1 MFVNLLNGIVK
12 GGKTLEMECYSI
24 RCSMKCK
31 LLVLKNFSL
40 AMFTVELVFRVSNLL
55 YFGKRFRSIYQ
66 VISLIDLELRSRKGS
81 NVSEL

>member
-1 MFVNLLNGIVK
+1 MFVDLLDRVVK
-12 GGKTLEMECYSI
+12 GGKTLQMKCNNI
-24 RCSMKCK
+24 WCSMKCK

-66 VISLIDLELRSRKGS
+66 VISLIDLQT
-81 NVSEL
+81 